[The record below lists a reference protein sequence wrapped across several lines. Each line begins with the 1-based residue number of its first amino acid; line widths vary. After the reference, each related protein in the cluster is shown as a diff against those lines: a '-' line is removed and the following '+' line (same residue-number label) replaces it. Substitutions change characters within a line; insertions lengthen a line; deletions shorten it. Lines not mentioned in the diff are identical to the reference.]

1 MTCRYK
7 PHIRK
12 ACEDIV
18 KKSGSDIAH
27 ILVEKN
33 KEMDTDIM
41 NCTVFAGV
49 FP

>member
-1 MTCRYK
+1 MRRYK

-33 KEMDTDIM
+33 KEVDTDIM
-41 NCTVFAGV
+41 NCMVLVDFAI
-49 FP
+49 

>member
-1 MTCRYK
+1 MRRYK

-33 KEMDTDIM
+33 KEVDTDIM
-41 NCTVFAGV
+41 NCTVFVDFAI
-49 FP
+49 